1 MRISESK
8 KKTYVVFPLPLGPS
22 SATSDPGSALPDV
35 VSRIVLCGAA
45 ILARTLLH
53 LTASAARA
61 FTWSNTRICPSS
73 WWPSPSL
80 SMLFDTPLSTSKTPA
95 ALAGAIISTL
105 VRSFSLETT
114 TILHLTLSNSLNR
127 VGQRRREFAFVF
139 PPPVFFS
146 SLLVRP
152 RHEMRYPNCGV
163 LKIQHEK

>member
-1 MRISESK
+1 MRISES

-45 ILARTLLH
+45 ILACTLLH

-73 WWPSPSL
+73 WPSL

-105 VRSFSLETT
+105 VWSFSLETT

-139 PPPVFFS
+139 PPPLFFF
-146 SLLVRP
+146 LAP
-152 RHEMRYPNCGV
+152 RASTSPEP
-163 LKIQHEK
+163 LP